1 MYSNVNKEI
10 TFRYAEENDVDL
22 LLDMKLDIILNNKN
36 VLTMNK
42 AELEKAVLE
51 AEEQI
56 RENLIDYKVILKDER
71 KIGFICISDS
81 EKTISIDYMYIMQ
94 EYRNNGIGTFVLK
107 EIIKTNY
114 KPICILID
122 KDNIKLINM
131 CEELGFFIEEKLEN
145 KIHMRCENDKEE
157 NEQIKAEILCKEVS
171 KLCEKYKM
179 KYFFYTED
187 RSISNIDDKNFSK
200 QIEQIIEKNI

>member
-1 MYSNVNKEI
+1 MYSSVNKEI

-71 KIGFICISDS
+71 EIGFISVADSGETILIDCI
-81 EKTISIDYMYIMQ
+81 YIMQ
-94 EYRNNGIGTFVLK
+94 EYRNNGIGTFILK

-114 KPICILID
+114 KPIIILID
-122 KDNIKLINM
+122 KDNIKLINI
-131 CEELGFFIEEKLEN
+131 CEKIGFFVDENLEN
-145 KIHMRCENDKEE
+145 KIYMRCENDKEE
-157 NEQIKAEILCKEVS
+157 NKQIKAEILCKEVS
-171 KLCEKYKM
+171 ELCKKYKM

-187 RSISNIDDKNFSK
+187 KSISNIDEKNFSE
-200 QIEQIIEKNI
+200 QIKQIIEKNV